1 MRAGWGLFFLPLVV
15 VLGGCRID
23 ATVEARVHEAGGT
36 VTARFTLDREAVAIL
51 GGAVGEGAQTSD
63 LSRAGW
69 EITPMRPTEGGG
81 ARVELSKDFHRPGDL
96 GVVIGE
102 LAGPSGPLQSF
113 RLEARRSF
121 AKATYRLQ
129 GRADLGPGAA
139 AVTGFANAPDLA
151 ARLRDA
157 GVDPGRVAE
166 LLAGRAA
173 DGFHLRVDVALPGK
187 SATFEVKPGA
197 AQAID
202 VSSSVTDRRRPVLLA
217 VALVSGLLVLFRL
230 RRRPA
235 GGVMTSG
242 ASPTSAEVTQ
252 T

>member
-1 MRAGWGLFFLPLVV
+1 VRRAGWGLFLVAV
-15 VLGGCRID
+15 LVLLGGCRVD

-63 LSRAGW
+63 LSQAGW
-69 EITPMRPTEGGG
+69 RITPVRPTEGGG
-81 ARVELSKDFHRPGDL
+81 ARVELSKDFHRAGDL

-102 LAGPSGPLQSF
+102 LAGPAGPLQGF
-113 RLEARRSF
+113 RLDRRRSF
-121 AKATYRLQ
+121 ARAGFRLR
-129 GRADLGPGAA
+129 GTADLGPGAA
-139 AVTGFANAPDLA
+139 AVTGFTNTPDLA
-151 ARLRDA
+151 ARIRDA

-187 SATFEVKPGA
+187 SETFEVEPGA
-197 AQAID
+197 AQTVD
-202 VSSSVTDRRRPVLLA
+202 VSSSVSERRRPVLLA
-217 VALVSGLLVLFRL
+217 VAVVGGLVVLLRL
-230 RRRPA
+230 RRRPTE
-235 GGVMTSG
+235 G
-242 ASPTSAEVTQ
+242 VTQ